1 MVSYSKMLAGGI
13 LFPLFKA
20 CTRTKTRQ
28 AFSIL
33 VLALIA
39 YGIRRRSMRDAA
51 NKGVPND
58 VEAKGDKKKRSKGN
72 VDKLFLKRVM
82 RLIKIV
88 IPTWKSR
95 EVVNLVGLSIVL
107 VARTFLSIYQ
117 ASINGATVKAIVNLD
132 FQKFIS
138 SVIFLGLFSIPAS
151 AVNSGLDYFNKNL
164 TLLFRRR
171 LTDHFNSKYLDK
183 MIYYQICN
191 LDNRIKNPDQRLTQD
206 IEKWAT
212 SLSNLYS
219 NFSKPL
225 LDIILF
231 SKKLSELVGWEGP
244 AMMIAWYFLSGLFI
258 RFITPTFG
266 KLVAVQQNLEGE
278 FRACHS
284 DLLNHSEEIA
294 FYNGAHWERKKI
306 NNAYDE
312 LHNHIALVMKQK
324 FYMGIFDSMITKYGA
339 VLVGYT
345 ILGLPVFGRNK
356 EEYLKAVATD
366 TSQITRDYIRNS
378 AMLISLA
385 KAIGRI
391 VVSYKE
397 VQNLAGY
404 TSLVYELEEVLSD
417 LDKGQ
422 YKRSMVGG
430 GDKDRIDM
438 EARGAYQQGETI
450 KFENVPIISPNG
462 DILIRAINFE
472 VTTGMNLFITG
483 PNGCGKS
490 SLFRIMG
497 ALWPLFGGKVSRPK
511 GESIFY
517 IPQRPYLPTG
527 TLRDQIIYPH
537 NKQGMIKKRVNDK
550 KLKELLK
557 IVKLEAYSTKGAGLD
572 EFANWDD
579 ILSGGEKQR
588 IAMARLFYHK
598 PKFAILDECTSAVS
612 LDLEA
617 IMYNHCKAL
626 GITLITVSHRP
637 TLWKYHDYLLRMNGE
652 GDYTFERIVQK
663 PKEVKNE

>member
-1 MVSYSKMLAGGI
+1 MVSYSKMVAGGV
-13 LFPLFKA
+13 LVPLFEA
-20 CTRTKTRQ
+20 ATKSNSRR
-28 AFSIL
+28 AISIL
-33 VLALIA
+33 ILTVIA
-39 YGIRRRSMRDAA
+39 YGIRKRSIKFEKSIKEEAIE
-51 NKGVPND
+51 NVKG
-58 VEAKGDKKKRSKGN
+58 KKRKSKGT
-72 VDKLFLKRVM
+72 VDGLFIKRVW

-88 IPTWKSR
+88 VPSWKSK
-95 EVVNLVGLSIVL
+95 ETLNLVGLSFTL

-117 ASINGATVKAIVNLD
+117 ASINGATVKAIVNRD
-132 FQKFIS
+132 FKAFIS
-138 SVIFLGLFSIPAS
+138 SVLFLWLFSIPAS
-151 AVNSGLDYFNKNL
+151 TVNSGLDYFNKHL

-171 LTDHFNSKYLDK
+171 LTEHFNTKYLDK

-206 IEKWAT
+206 VEKWAN

-231 SKKLSELVGWEGP
+231 SKKLAELVGWEGP
-244 AMMIAWYFLSGLFI
+244 GMMIAWYLVSGIFI

-266 KLVAVQQNLEGE
+266 KLIARQQDLEGE

-294 FYNGAHWERKKI
+294 FYNGAKWEKKKI
-306 NNAYDE
+306 NVAYDE
-312 LHNHIALVMKQK
+312 LNTHIGKVMSAR

-339 VLVGYT
+339 TLVGYT
-345 ILGLPVFGRNK
+345 ILGLPVFGRNSGD
-356 EEYLKAVATD
+356 YLKMVSD
-366 TSQITRDYIRNS
+366 DPSQITRDYIRNS
-378 AMLISLA
+378 GLLISLA

-404 TSLVYELEEVLSD
+404 TTLVYELEEVLTD
-417 LDKGQ
+417 LDNGV
-422 YKRSMVGG
+422 YKRTLVNT
-430 GDKDRIDM
+430 GDKPTIDM
-438 EARGAYQQGETI
+438 DVRGTYYQGDSINFQD
-450 KFENVPIISPNG
+450 VPIVSPNG
-462 DILIRAINFE
+462 DILIKAITFE
-472 VTTGMNLFITG
+472 VTKGMNVFITG

-497 ALWPLFGGKVSRPK
+497 ALWPLFGGKVHRPH

-537 NKQGMIKKRVNDK
+537 NKLQMRKKKYTDK

-557 IVKLEAYSTKGAGLD
+557 IVQLESYCDKGKGLD
-572 EFANWDD
+572 EFSNWNDVM
-579 ILSGGEKQR
+579 SGGEKQR
-588 IAMARLFYHK
+588 IAMARLFYHG

-612 LDLEA
+612 LDMEA
-617 IMYNHCKAL
+617 IMYKHSKAL
-626 GITLITVSHRP
+626 DITLITVSHRP
-637 TLWKYHDYLLRMNGE
+637 TLWQYHDYLLRMNGE
-652 GDYTFERIVQK
+652 GDYTFEKILK
-663 PKEVKNE
+663 SSNAVKN

>member
-1 MVSYSKMLAGGI
+1 MLNLGGLTITLI
-13 LFPLFKA
+13 L
-20 CTRTKTRQ
+20 
-28 AFSIL
+28 
-33 VLALIA
+33 
-39 YGIRRRSMRDAA
+39 
-51 NKGVPND
+51 
-58 VEAKGDKKKRSKGN
+58 
-72 VDKLFLKRVM
+72 
-82 RLIKIV
+82 
-88 IPTWKSR
+88 
-95 EVVNLVGLSIVL
+95 
-107 VARTFLSIYQ
+107 RTFLSIYQ
-117 ASINGATVKAIVNLD
+117 ASINGGVVKAIVNRD
-132 FQKFIS
+132 FKNFIG

-151 AVNSGLDYFNKNL
+151 TVNSALEYFNKNL
-164 TLLFRRR
+164 TMLFRKR
-171 LTDHFNSKYLDK
+171 LTEHFNQKYLDK

-231 SKKLSELVGWEGP
+231 SRKLSELVGWQGP
-244 AMMIAWYFLSGLFI
+244 AMMIAWYFLSGVFI

-278 FRACHS
+278 YRSTHS

-294 FYNGAHWERKKI
+294 FYNGSSWERKRI
-306 NNAYDE
+306 NNSYSQ
-312 LHNHIALVMKQK
+312 LNSHIEKVMKQK

-345 ILGLPVFGRNK
+345 VLGLPVFGPGR
-356 EEYLKAVATD
+356 EEYIKAVAED
-366 TSQITRDYIRNS
+366 PSQITRDYVRNS
-378 AMLISLA
+378 AMLINLA

-404 TSLVYELEEVLSD
+404 TSLVYELEEVLKD
-417 LDKGQ
+417 LDNGR
-422 YKRSMVGG
+422 YKRSMISN
-430 GDKDRIDM
+430 GDKEKIDFNQ
-438 EARGAYQQGETI
+438 RGEYLPADETI

-462 DILIRAINFE
+462 DILIHGINFE
-472 VTTGMNLFITG
+472 VTRGMNLFITG

-497 ALWPLFGGKVSRPK
+497 SLWPLFGGKVHRPK
-511 GESIFY
+511 NESIFY

-537 NKQGMIKKRVNDK
+537 SKLHMRKKKVTDK
-550 KLKELLK
+550 KLKDLLK
-557 IVKLEAYSTKGAGLD
+557 IVKLESYAEKEGGLD
-572 EFANWDD
+572 QFANWNDV
-579 ILSGGEKQR
+579 LSGGEKQR

-598 PKFAILDECTSAVS
+598 PLFAILDECTSAVS
-612 LDLEA
+612 LDIEA
-617 IMYNHCKAL
+617 IMYTYSKEL

-652 GDYTFERIVQK
+652 GDWSFEEIQEADNSK
-663 PKEVKNE
+663 AVKN

>member
-1 MVSYSKMLAGGI
+1 MASYSKLLSGGV
-13 LFPLFKA
+13 LVPAFNAATSTATRKA
-20 CTRTKTRQ
+20 I
-28 AFSIL
+28 SLI
-33 VLALIA
+33 VLGLIA
-39 YGIRRRSMRDAA
+39 YAIRKRSLKFDKSMKEEAIE
-51 NKGVPND
+51 NKSG
-58 VEAKGDKKKRSKGN
+58 KKRRSKGT
-72 VDKLFLKRVM
+72 VDKLFLKRVF

-88 IPTWKSR
+88 VPSWKSY
-95 EVVNLVGLSIVL
+95 EALNLAGLSLTL

-117 ASINGATVKAIVNLD
+117 ATINGGTVKAIVSRD
-132 FQKFIS
+132 FKAFIG
-138 SVIFLGLFSIPAS
+138 SVIFLWLFSVPAS
-151 AVNSGLDYFNKNL
+151 TVNSALDYFNKNL
-164 TLLFRRR
+164 TMLFRKR
-171 LTDHFNSKYLDK
+171 LTEHFNSKYLDK

-225 LDIILF
+225 LDIVLL
-231 SKKLSELVGWEGP
+231 SRKLAELVGWEGP
-244 AMMIAWYFLSGLFI
+244 GMMIAWYFLSGIFI

-266 KLVAVQQNLEGE
+266 KLVAKQQDLEGK

-294 FYNGAHWERKKI
+294 FYNGAKWERKRI
-306 NNAYDE
+306 NNSYDE
-312 LHNHIALVMKQK
+312 LHRHVAKTMGAR

-345 ILGLPVFGRNK
+345 ILGLPVFGRNSDQ
-356 EEYLKAVATD
+356 YLSQVSD
-366 TSQITRDYIRNS
+366 DPSQIFRDYIRNS
-378 AMLISLA
+378 GMLISLA

-404 TSLVYELEEVLSD
+404 TTLVYELEEVLQD
-417 LDKGQ
+417 LDAGK
-422 YKRSMVGG
+422 YKRTLVGG
-430 GDKDRIDM
+430 DDKEKIDM
-438 EARGAYQQGETI
+438 NKRGTYHQGDSIT
-450 KFENVPIISPNG
+450 FEDVPIVSPNG
-462 DILIRAINFE
+462 DVLIKGINFK
-472 VTTGMNLFITG
+472 VNTGMNLFITG

-497 ALWPLFGGKVSRPK
+497 ALWPLFGGKVSRPS
-511 GESIFY
+511 GECIFY

-537 NKQGMIKKRVNDK
+537 NKLQMRKKKFTDK

-557 IVKLEAYSTKGAGLD
+557 IVKLEAYIDKGKGLE
-572 EFANWDD
+572 EFSNWNDV
-579 ILSGGEKQR
+579 LSGGEKQR

-598 PKFAILDECTSAVS
+598 PKFAILDECTSSVS
-612 LDLEA
+612 LDIEA
-617 IMYNHCKAL
+617 IMYNHSKEL

-652 GDYTFERIVQK
+652 GDYTFETILN
-663 PKEVKNE
+663 KETN

>member
-1 MVSYSKMLAGGI
+1 MESEKEH
-13 LFPLFKA
+13 
-20 CTRTKTRQ
+20 
-28 AFSIL
+28 
-33 VLALIA
+33 
-39 YGIRRRSMRDAA
+39 RSST
-51 NKGVPND
+51 
-58 VEAKGDKKKRSKGN
+58 EASKKKPSKTKVRERNKSKGT
-72 VDKLFLKRVM
+72 VDKVFFRRAWKLL
-82 RLIKIV
+82 KIV
-88 IPTWKSR
+88 IPSWKSY
-95 EVVNLVGLSIVL
+95 EVLNLVGLSITL

-117 ASINGATVKAIVNLD
+117 ATINGGTVKAIVSRD
-132 FQKFIS
+132 FKAFVG
-138 SVIFLGLFSIPAS
+138 SVIFLWLFSIPAS
-151 AVNSGLDYFNKNL
+151 TVNSALDYFNKNL
-164 TLLFRRR
+164 TMLFRRR
-171 LTDHFNSKYLDK
+171 LTQHFNSKYLDK

-225 LDIILF
+225 LDIVLL
-231 SKKLSELVGWEGP
+231 SRKLAELVGWEGP
-244 AMMIAWYFLSGLFI
+244 AMMIAWYFVSGIFI

-266 KLVAVQQNLEGE
+266 KLVAKQQDLEGK
-278 FRACHS
+278 FRSCHS

-294 FYNGAHWERKKI
+294 FYNGARWERKRI
-306 NNAYDE
+306 NNTYDE
-312 LHNHIALVMKQK
+312 LHQHISKTMGAR
-324 FYMGIFDSMITKYGA
+324 FYQGIFDSMITKYGA

-345 ILGLPVFGRNK
+345 VLGLPVFGRNS
-356 EEYLKAVATD
+356 EQYLSTVSD
-366 TSQITRDYIRNS
+366 DPSQIFRDYIRNS
-378 AMLISLA
+378 GMLISLA

-404 TSLVYELEEVLSD
+404 TSLVYEVEEVLCD
-417 LDKGQ
+417 LDQGT
-422 YKRSMVGG
+422 YKRHIVGG
-430 GDKDRIDM
+430 SDKEKVDMSQRGTYFEGDGI
-438 EARGAYQQGETI
+438 T
-450 KFENVPIISPNG
+450 FEDVPIVSPNG
-462 DILIRAINFE
+462 DLLIRAINFE

-497 ALWPLFGGKVSRPK
+497 ALWPLFGGKVHRPSN
-511 GESIFY
+511 EAIFY

-537 NKQGMIKKRVNDK
+537 NKLQMRKKRMTDK

-557 IVKLEAYSTKGAGLD
+557 IVQLEKYIDKGKGLD
-572 EFANWDD
+572 EFANWNAVMA
-579 ILSGGEKQR
+579 GGEKQR

-598 PKFAILDECTSAVS
+598 PKFAILDECTSSVS
-612 LDLEA
+612 LDIER
-617 IMYNHCKAL
+617 IMYTHSKDL

-652 GDYTFERIVQK
+652 GDYTFEKILKAPKAVQ
-663 PKEVKNE
+663 NN

>member
-1 MVSYSKMLAGGI
+1 MVSYSKMLAGGV
-13 LFPLFKA
+13 LMPLFNAATETSTRKA
-20 CTRTKTRQ
+20 I
-28 AFSIL
+28 SL
-33 VLALIA
+33 VVIALIA
-39 YGIRRRSMRDAA
+39 IGIRRRMVATVKDEDDKQGR
-51 NKGVPND
+51 
-58 VEAKGDKKKRSKGN
+58 KKKRSKGT
-72 VDKLFLKRVM
+72 VDKLFLKRIG

-88 IPTWKSR
+88 IPSVKSR
-95 EVVNLVGLSIVL
+95 EVVNLIGLSIVL

-117 ASINGATVKAIVNLD
+117 ASINGQTVKAIVTMD
-132 FQKFIS
+132 FKKFIS

-151 AVNSGLDYFNKNL
+151 TVNSGLDYFNRNL
-164 TLLFRRR
+164 TLLFRKR
-171 LTDHFNSKYLDK
+171 LTEHFNSKYLDK
-183 MIYYQICN
+183 MVYYQICN

-206 IEKWAT
+206 IEKWAS

-231 SKKLSELVGWEGP
+231 SRKLSELVGWEGP
-244 AMMIAWYFLSGLFI
+244 MMMIAWYFLSGVFI

-266 KLVAVQQNLEGE
+266 KLVAKQQDLEGD

-294 FYNGAHWERKKI
+294 FYNGSKWEKKRI
-306 NNAYDE
+306 NESYDE
-312 LHNHIALVMKQK
+312 LHQHIEKVMKAR

-356 EEYLKAVATD
+356 EEYLQMVAND
-366 TSQITRDYIRNS
+366 PSQITRDYIRNS

-404 TSLVYELEEVLSD
+404 TSLVYELEEVLTD
-417 LDKGQ
+417 LGNGK
-422 YKRSMVGG
+422 YKRTIVSGK
-430 GDKDRIDM
+430 DKKDFDM
-438 EARGAYQQGETI
+438 EARGEYQPGQGI

-462 DILIRAINFE
+462 DILINSINFE

-497 ALWPLFGGKVSRPK
+497 ELWPLFKGTVHRPR

-527 TLRDQIIYPH
+527 KLRDQITYPH
-537 NKQGMIKKRVNDK
+537 RKQDLLKKRVTDK
-550 KLKELLK
+550 KLKELLR
-557 IVKLEAYSTKGAGLD
+557 IVQLESYIEKGAGLD
-572 EFANWDD
+572 EYGNWNDV
-579 ILSGGEKQR
+579 LSGGEKQR
-588 IAMARLFYHK
+588 IAMARLFYHQ

-612 LDLEA
+612 LDIEA
-617 IMYNHCKAL
+617 IMYNHSKAL

-652 GDYTFERIVQK
+652 GDYTFEKIVGK
-663 PKEVKNE
+663 PKPVGSQ

>member
-1 MVSYSKMLAGGI
+1 MLAADV
-13 LFPLFKA
+13 LMPVWSSA
-20 CTRTKTRQ
+20 TSSKTRI
-28 AFSIL
+28 AISLAII
-33 VLALIA
+33 ALITA
-39 YGIRRRSMRDAA
+39 GYR
-51 NKGVPND
+51 KWHLKD
-58 VEAKGDKKKRSKGN
+58 VSKIIKEEAMMNSHNKKKRSKGN
-72 VDKLFLKRVM
+72 VDKLFLKRII
-82 RLIKIV
+82 RLVKIV
-88 IPTWKSR
+88 IPSWKSR
-95 EVVNLVGLSIVL
+95 EMLNITGLSLVL
-107 VARTFLSIYQ
+107 IARTFLSIYQ

-132 FQKFIS
+132 FKKFIGS
-138 SVIFLGLFSIPAS
+138 ILFLVLFSIPAS
-151 AVNSGLDYFNKNL
+151 TVNSALDYFNKNL
-164 TLLFRRR
+164 TLLFRKR
-171 LTDHFNSKYLDK
+171 LTEHFNNKYLDK

-231 SKKLSELVGWEGP
+231 SRKLSELVGWEGP
-244 AMMIAWYFLSGLFI
+244 SMMIAWYFLSGLFI

-266 KLVAVQQNLEGE
+266 KLIAAQQDLEGD
-278 FRACHS
+278 FRASHS

-294 FYNGAHWERKKI
+294 FYGGAKWERKKI
-306 NNAYDE
+306 NNSYDE
-312 LHNHIALVMKQK
+312 LHNHIEKVMKQK

-356 EEYLKAVATD
+356 EEYMRMVSD
-366 TSQITRDYIRNS
+366 DPSQITRDYVRNS

-397 VQNLAGY
+397 IQNLAGY
-404 TSLVYELEEVLSD
+404 TSLVYELEEVLED
-417 LDKGQ
+417 LDNGT
-422 YKRSMVGG
+422 YKRTLVDT
-430 GDKDRIDM
+430 GDKQKYDM
-438 EARGAYQQGETI
+438 SNRGTYQESESI
-450 KFENVPIISPNG
+450 IFEEVPIISPNG
-462 DILIRAINFE
+462 DVLINGINFE
-472 VTTGMNLFITG
+472 VSAGMNLFITG

-497 ALWPLFGGKVSRPK
+497 GLWPLFGGKVHRPK
-511 GESIFY
+511 NESIFY

-537 NKQGMIKKRVNDK
+537 GKLQMRKKKITDK

-557 IVKLEAYSTKGAGLD
+557 IVKLEKYIEKGDGLD
-572 EFANWDD
+572 EFCNWND
-579 ILSGGEKQR
+579 IMAGGEKQR

-598 PKFAILDECTSAVS
+598 PKFAILDECTSSVS
-612 LDLEA
+612 LDVEA
-617 IMYNHCKAL
+617 IMYNHSKAL

-637 TLWKYHDYLLRMNGE
+637 TLWKYHDYLLRMDG
-652 GDYTFERIVQK
+652 GYTFEKILKK
-663 PKEVKNE
+663 PEAVSKN

>member
-1 MVSYSKMLAGGI
+1 MASHSTLASGGF
-13 LFPLFKA
+13 LLPLFQSA
-20 CTRTKTRQ
+20 TKT
-28 AFSIL
+28 
-33 VLALIA
+33 
-39 YGIRRRSMRDAA
+39 GIRKAISLIILGMIAFYLRKRSLKFDKSIKEEAIE
-51 NKGVPND
+51 NKN
-58 VEAKGDKKKRSKGN
+58 KKKRKSKGT
-72 VDKLFLKRVM
+72 VDKIFFKRTW

-88 IPTWKSR
+88 IPSWKSY
-95 EVVNLVGLSIVL
+95 EALNLAGLSVTL

-117 ASINGATVKAIVNLD
+117 ATINGGTVKAIVSRD
-132 FQKFIS
+132 FKAFIG
-138 SVIFLGLFSIPAS
+138 SVILLLLFSIPAS
-151 AVNSGLDYFNKNL
+151 VVNSALDYFNKNL
-164 TLLFRRR
+164 TMLFRRR
-171 LTDHFNSKYLDK
+171 LTEHFNTKYLDK

-191 LDNRIKNPDQRLTQD
+191 LDNRIRNPDQRLTQD

-225 LDIILF
+225 LDIILL
-231 SKKLSELVGWEGP
+231 SRKLAELVGWEGP
-244 AMMIAWYFLSGLFI
+244 GMMISWYLASGIFI

-266 KLVAVQQNLEGE
+266 KLVAKQQDLEGK
-278 FRACHS
+278 FRSCHS

-294 FYNGAHWERKKI
+294 FYNGSRWERKKI
-306 NNAYDE
+306 NAAYDE
-312 LHNHIALVMKQK
+312 LHAHIAKTMGAR

-345 ILGLPVFGRNK
+345 ILGLPVFGRNSA
-356 EEYLKAVATD
+356 EYLSKVSD
-366 TSQITRDYIRNS
+366 DPSQIFRDYIRNS
-378 AMLISLA
+378 GMLISLA

-404 TSLVYELEEVLSD
+404 TTLVYELEEVLND
-417 LDKGQ
+417 LDEGK
-422 YKRSMVGG
+422 YKRTIVKGKEKDKFDMSQRGTYYK
-430 GDKDRIDM
+430 GDSIL
-438 EARGAYQQGETI
+438 
-450 KFENVPIISPNG
+450 FENVPIISPNG
-462 DILIRAINFE
+462 DVLIKGINFE

-497 ALWPLFGGKVSRPK
+497 ALWPLFGGKVSRPS

-527 TLRDQIIYPH
+527 TLREQIIYPH
-537 NKQGMIKKRVNDK
+537 NKLQMRKKKYTDK

-557 IVKLEAYSTKGAGLD
+557 IVKLETYIDKGKGLD
-572 EFANWDD
+572 EFSNWNDV
-579 ILSGGEKQR
+579 LSGGEKQR

-598 PKFAILDECTSAVS
+598 PLFAILDECTSAVS
-612 LDLEA
+612 LDIEA
-617 IMYNHCKAL
+617 IMYNHSKDL

-652 GDYTFERIVQK
+652 GDYTFEKQRKSIK
-663 PKEVKNE
+663 

>member
-1 MVSYSKMLAGGI
+1 MMAAGVMMPI
-13 LFPLFKA
+13 WDAATKS
-20 CTRTKTRQ
+20 KTRIAVSVAIIAIVAKLIRKWQ
-28 AFSIL
+28 MKNAER
-33 VLALIA
+33 ALKEEAIE
-39 YGIRRRSMRDAA
+39 
-51 NKGVPND
+51 NKSS
-58 VEAKGDKKKRSKGN
+58 KKKRSKGH
-72 VDKLFLKRVM
+72 VDKLFFKRM
-82 RLIKIV
+82 IRLIGIV
-88 IPTWKSR
+88 IPSWSSR
-95 EVVNLVGLSIVL
+95 EVLNIIGLSVVL
-107 VARTFLSIYQ
+107 VSRTFLSIYQ
-117 ASINGATVKAIVNLD
+117 ASINGGTVKAIVNLD
-132 FQKFIS
+132 FKKFIG
-138 SVIFLGLFSIPAS
+138 SVIFLALFSIPAS
-151 AVNSGLDYFNKNL
+151 AVNSALDYFNKNL

-171 LTDHFNSKYLDK
+171 LTNHFNNKYLDK

-206 IEKWAT
+206 IEKWAS

-244 AMMIAWYFLSGLFI
+244 AMMIAWYFLSGVFI

-266 KLVAVQQNLEGE
+266 KLIAIQQDLEGD

-294 FYNGAHWERKKI
+294 FYNGAKWERKKI
-306 NNAYDE
+306 NNSYEE
-312 LHNHIALVMKQK
+312 LHSHIEKVMKQK

-356 EEYLKAVATD
+356 EEYIKAVSTD
-366 TSQITRDYIRNS
+366 PSQITRDYVRNS

-404 TSLVYELEEVLSD
+404 TSLVYELEEVLAD
-417 LDKGQ
+417 LDEGN
-422 YKRSMVGG
+422 YKRTLVDTGSN
-430 GDKDRIDM
+430 KAKFDM
-438 EARGAYQQGETI
+438 TKRGTYHQNESIIFQD
-450 KFENVPIISPNG
+450 VPIISPNG
-462 DILIRAINFE
+462 DILINAINFE
-472 VTTGMNLFITG
+472 VSDGMNLFITG

-497 ALWPLFGGKVSRPK
+497 GLWPLFGGKVHRPK
-511 GESIFY
+511 NEAIFY

-537 NKQGMIKKRVNDK
+537 NKLQMRKKRVTDK

-557 IVKLEAYSTKGAGLD
+557 IVKLDNYLEKGEGLD
-572 EFANWDD
+572 EFCNWNDV
-579 ILSGGEKQR
+579 LSGGEKQR

-612 LDLEA
+612 LDMEA
-617 IMYNHCKAL
+617 IMYNHSKEL

-637 TLWKYHDYLLRMNGE
+637 TLWKYHDYLLRMDG
-652 GDYTFERIVQK
+652 GYTFEKILK
-663 PKEVKNE
+663 HPKAVTKE